1 MGIDVGGTHT
11 DIVLVDSDG
20 GVRWVDKVPSD
31 PVALSTPF
39 VRRSEPCQQNRGST
53 CASTAQQSLSMPSFS
68 EDSHASLCVATRGFG
83 DILYI
88 RRETK
93 ANIYDLDWRKPEP
106 LIPRHLTFEIDE
118 RIDAGGAVVRPL
130 RDLKLSVSGLKM

>member
-31 PVALSTPF
+31 PVALNAIRAALRTLPAKSRVDVCVNGTTIAINALLQ
-39 VRRSEPCQQNRGST
+39 RRLPRV
-53 CASTAQQSLSMPSFS
+53 AL
-68 EDSHASLCVATRGFG
+68 VATRGFG

-118 RIDAGGAVVRPL
+118 RIDAGGAVV
-130 RDLKLSVSGLKM
+130 DL